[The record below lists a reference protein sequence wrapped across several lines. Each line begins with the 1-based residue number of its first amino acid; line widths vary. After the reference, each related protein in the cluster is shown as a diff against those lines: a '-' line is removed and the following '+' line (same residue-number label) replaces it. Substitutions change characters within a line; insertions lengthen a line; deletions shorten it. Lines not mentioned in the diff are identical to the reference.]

1 MSDICSS
8 IIGAFNRNYDTNGN
22 NSDKTIII
30 IRID

>member
-1 MSDICSS
+1 MAYIWQYYRR
-8 IIGAFNRNYDTNGN
+8 ITRNYNINGN